1 MASTTLADAF
11 APEDRVQVKFSDF
24 YAMMKRTAEAE
35 AGFKYMENA
44 VKANVPNAY
53 IQSMLDGVD
62 RNPDDLTI
70 RGTLSG
76 LFYGGLEEDK
86 HDT

>member
-62 RNPDDLTI
+62 RNPDLENFVI
-70 RGTLSG
+70 RGDLSEPA
-76 LFYGGLEEDK
+76 EEEK
-86 HDT
+86 